1 MRFLRFSKD
10 GEVGLAVGD
19 GKSFRGFTASQKDY
33 PGDLTPAL
41 LAKSDI
47 ADIGTILSAGDE
59 IDLGAIDFL
68 PPINGASKMICVG
81 LNYADH
87 SKETGF
93 KVPDHPT
100 VFPRF
105 SSSVIGHEAPI
116 IRPHQSDQ
124 LDYEGEIAVILAKG
138 GRYITPEDALSHV
151 LGYALFNDASIR
163 DYQLRTPQW
172 TIGKNFD
179 GTGAFG
185 PFLVTA
191 DELPAGASGLSI
203 QTRLN
208 GIVVQDAN
216 TRDLVFSVAAL
227 ISDLSQTLRLEIG
240 DVIITGT
247 PAGVGAGRTPPLWMK
262 DGDVC
267 EIEVEG
273 IGLLRNS
280 IANENVTRASE
291 TTEGKNLVEH
301 R

>member
-19 GKSFRGFTASQKDY
+19 GKSFHGFTASQEGY

-41 LAKSDI
+41 LTKKDVSDLGE
-47 ADIGTILSAGDE
+47 ALSAGE
-59 IDLGAIDFL
+59 QIDLSAIDFL
-68 PPINGASKMICVG
+68 PPITGASKMICVG

-105 SSSVIGHEAPI
+105 ASSLIGHEAPI
-116 IRPHQSDQ
+116 LKPRQSDQ
-124 LDYEGEIAVILAKG
+124 LDYEGEVAVVLGKG
-138 GRYITPEDALSHV
+138 GRYISPEDALSHV

-163 DYQLRTPQW
+163 DFQLRTPQW

-185 PFLVTA
+185 PYLVTA

-208 GIVVQDAN
+208 GVVVQDAN

-227 ISDLSQTLRLEIG
+227 ISDLSQTLRLEVG

-273 IGLLRNS
+273 IGLLRNV
-280 IANENVTRASE
+280 IANEDASQGNAAA
-291 TTEGKNLVEH
+291 EGKHLVEH